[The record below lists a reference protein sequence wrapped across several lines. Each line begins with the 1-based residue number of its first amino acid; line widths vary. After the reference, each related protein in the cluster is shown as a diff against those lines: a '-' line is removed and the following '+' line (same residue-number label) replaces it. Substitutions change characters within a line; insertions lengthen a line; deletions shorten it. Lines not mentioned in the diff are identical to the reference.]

1 MTRAFIGFIVA
12 IAVLWASNA
21 IAQTAEPQPAA
32 KIVVDPPLA
41 EPLSRGVVFIQYR
54 TENLQI
60 VPVFGPKALDVSP
73 RIGHL
78 HVAVDGAP
86 WIWAETSGGPH
97 HHRWSSCGTA
107 QGRDYARKRKP
118 SAPGSK
124 RRRRIRDPRRKGGEI
139 GTSAREA
146 GRGPGSTSH
155 HARRREPERRWSW
168 SSHRHRLDATYDAHT
183 VSSSAP
189 EAANRVETSS

>member
-1 MTRAFIGFIVA
+1 MIRVFIVFIVA
-12 IAVLWASNA
+12 ISVLWASSA

-60 VPVFGPKALDVSP
+60 VPVFGAQALNVSP

-86 WIWAETSGGPH
+86 WIWAETSGGPIIIAGLPAGPH
-97 HHRWSSCGTA
+97 KAEITPVNANHQPLDRSVVVEFVI
-107 QGRDYARKRKP
+107 
-118 SAPGSK
+118 PGGK
-124 RRRRIRDPRRKGGEI
+124 
-139 GTSAREA
+139 
-146 GRGPGSTSH
+146 
-155 HARRREPERRWSW
+155 
-168 SSHRHRLDATYDAHT
+168 
-183 VSSSAP
+183 
-189 EAANRVETSS
+189 AAK